1 MTKRAYK
8 ERFYPTPEQAELLA
22 QSFGCARFIWNNTLA
37 HRTEA
42 YQQRGESVSHADA
55 EKRLVGLKAE
65 FPWLKAV
72 SSVILQQALRDQ
84 KAAFDN
90 FFNPKL
96 KARYP
101 RFKKKDRRQSIRLTK
116 AAFRY
121 RDGEITIAKAK
132 TPLPIRWSRPL
143 PSEPSSITISR
154 DRAGRY
160 FISCLCDFAPVAHS
174 ITPKTVGID
183 LGLTDLFITSDGA
196 KSGNP
201 RHLKRYEAKLA
212 YLQRRLAKKQKG
224 SRNRNKHRQKV
235 ARCHAKI
242 ADCRRDATHKATRAL
257 INENQVLC
265 IESLNITGMVKNKR
279 LSKAISD
286 AGWGEFVRQLEYKA
300 AWAGRQLVKVS
311 QWFPSSKLCHG
322 CGHKVAKLPL
332 SQRHWHCESCG
343 HPIDRDINA
352 ARNIQTAGL
361 AGLACGAT
369 GAGAVA

>member
-8 ERFYPTPEQAELLA
+8 ERFYPTSVQAELLA
-22 QSFGCARFIWNNTLA
+22 QSFGCARFVWNNTLA
-37 HRTEA
+37 YRTEA
-42 YQQRGESVSHADA
+42 YQQRGESVSHSSA
-55 EKRLVGLKAE
+55 EKRLVSLKAE
-65 FPWLKAV
+65 FPWLRDV

-90 FFNPKL
+90 YFNPKL

-101 RFKKKDRRQSIRLTK
+101 RFKKKDARQSIRLTK

-143 PSEPSSITISR
+143 PSAPTTITISR

-160 FISCLCDFAPVAHS
+160 FISCLCDFMPETFPV
-174 ITPKTVGID
+174 TPKTVGID
-183 LGLTDLFITSDGA
+183 LGLADLFITSEGV

-201 RHLKRYEAKLA
+201 RHLKSYESKLA
-212 YLQRRLAKKQKG
+212 YLQRRLANKQKG
-224 SRNRNKHRQKV
+224 SNNRNKHRQKV
-235 ARCHAKI
+235 ARLHAKI

-265 IESLNITGMVKNKR
+265 VESLNITGMVKNR
-279 LSKAISD
+279 SLAKAISD

-311 QWFPSSKLCHG
+311 QWFPSSKLCHS

-332 SQRHWHCESCG
+332 SQRHWCCQGCG

-352 ARNIQTAGL
+352 ARNIRTAGL
-361 AGLACGAT
+361 VGLACGAA
-369 GAGAVA
+369 GAGTAV